1 MWPETDNGTQIR
13 CHGTE
18 GKEGQSRRRSS
29 WYFICTQAM
38 MRRLEATGTTK
49 QWRRGDPGGAQEGCT
64 HAEQRP
70 DSLPGRAGKG
80 RSH

>member
-1 MWPETDNGTQIR
+1 
-13 CHGTE
+13 
-18 GKEGQSRRRSS
+18 
-29 WYFICTQAM
+29 